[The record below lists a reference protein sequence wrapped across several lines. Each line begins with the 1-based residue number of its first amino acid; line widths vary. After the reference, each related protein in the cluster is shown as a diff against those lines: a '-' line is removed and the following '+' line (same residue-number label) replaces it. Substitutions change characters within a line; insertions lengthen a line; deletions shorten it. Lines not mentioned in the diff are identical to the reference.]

1 MKNSFISL
9 LAVALGAAA
18 LFTSCEKEQSV
29 FSPESLPGSC
39 TVTGVITYNEGVAL
53 VGDQYVTNHEVP
65 AAGQVVMLSIPNGSY
80 DGTYDPNYN
89 QGTHGS
95 QIYTDTLD
103 AEGRYEF
110 TIPAPA
116 AGNSLSGKLEVI
128 PFKAPYAE
136 YIVNANQLVEYDSV
150 QYTLTRDNLTIRDQF
165 PQEINATAYCT
176 TPDKDIEY
184 STPLIINGSITGP
197 GWDVNPSSSTAPT
210 TGHTPSND
218 APVGIDVVIS
228 VYINGYNNNNFTI
241 YYVATSDNTTGEYS
255 ATINLPED
263 FYTSNASASYS
274 IQTVAEVRNFTN
286 WYQYSNLT
294 STNAWASQEIE
305 LYYEAPYPTGN
316 SVQAVNEYRPIK
328 AGIIN
333 IPTTPITDLVYGLDP
348 IVNPGPN
355 DPSITTPQTFAN
367 TFEWNT
373 NR

>member
-53 VGDQYVTNHEVP
+53 VGDQYVTDHEVP
-65 AAGQVVMLSIPNGSY
+65 AAGQVVMLSIPNSSYAPYYQGS
-80 DGTYDPNYN
+80 N
-89 QGTHGS
+89 GS

-150 QYTLTRDNLTIRDQF
+150 QYTLTSDILNIRDQF
-165 PQEINATAYCT
+165 PQEINATANCT

-228 VYINGYNNNNFTI
+228 VQISGYNNNGLNI

-263 FYTSNASASYS
+263 FYTSTANATYS

-305 LYYEAPYPTGN
+305 LYYEAASN
-316 SVQAVNEYRPIK
+316 INNLVQDVNEYRPIK
-328 AGIIN
+328 VSDIYIQ
-333 IPTTPITDLVYGLDP
+333 TTPITDLVYGLDP

-355 DPSITTPQTFAN
+355 DPAITIGQAFVSTFG
-367 TFEWNT
+367 WNT

>member
-1 MKNSFISL
+1 MKNNFISM

-65 AAGQVVMLSIPNGSY
+65 AAGQVVMLTIESYEYGANGAA
-80 DGTYDPNYN
+80 
-89 QGTHGS
+89 
-95 QIYTDTLD
+95 QILTDTLD

-110 TIPAPA
+110 TLSAPISKDLN
-116 AGNSLSGKLEVI
+116 GSLEVI
-128 PFKAPYAE
+128 PFKAPYTE
-136 YIVNANQLVEYDSV
+136 YIANVNQLVEYDSV
-150 QYTLTRDNLTIRDQF
+150 VYTLRPTHVTIRDQF
-165 PQEINATAYCT
+165 PKEINATASRA
-176 TPDKDIEY
+176 TPNKDIEY

-210 TGHTPSND
+210 TGHTPSDD

-228 VYINGYNNNNFTI
+228 VEINGYNNNKFTI

-263 FYTSNASASYS
+263 FYTSTNASASYS

-294 STNAWASQEIE
+294 STDAWASQEIE
-305 LYYEAPYPTGN
+305 LYYEAAPN
-316 SVQAVNEYRPIK
+316 MNNLVQDVNEYRPIK

-333 IPTTPITDLVYGLDP
+333 IPTTPITDLVYGLDQ

-355 DPSITTPQTFAN
+355 DPAITTPQTFAY
-367 TFEWNT
+367 TFGWST

>member
-53 VGDQYVTNHEVP
+53 VGDQYVTDHEVP
-65 AAGQVVMLSIPNGSY
+65 AAGQVVMLSILNSS
-80 DGTYDPNYN
+80 YDPNN
-89 QGTHGS
+89 QVPHGS

-116 AGNSLSGKLEVI
+116 ADNSLSGKLEVI

-150 QYTLTRDNLTIRDQF
+150 QYTLTRDILTIRDQF
-165 PQEINATAYCT
+165 PQEINETAYCT

-210 TGHTPSND
+210 TGHTPSDD

-228 VYINGYNNNNFTI
+228 VDINDYYNNSFTI

-263 FYTSNASASYS
+263 FYISNASATYD
-274 IQTVAEVRNFTN
+274 IKTVAEVRNFTN

-294 STNAWASQEIE
+294 STDAWASQEIE
-305 LYYEAPYPTGN
+305 LYYEAASN
-316 SVQAVNEYRPIK
+316 INNLVQAVNEYRPIK
-328 AGIIN
+328 ASNIN
-333 IPTTPITDLVYGLDP
+333 IQTTPITDLVYGLDP

-355 DPSITTPQTFAN
+355 DPAITTPQTFAY
-367 TFEWNT
+367 TFGWNT

>member
-65 AAGQVVMLSIPNGSY
+65 AAGQVVMLTIESYEYGANGAA
-80 DGTYDPNYN
+80 
-89 QGTHGS
+89 
-95 QIYTDTLD
+95 QILTDTLD

-110 TIPAPA
+110 TLSAPISKDLN
-116 AGNSLSGKLEVI
+116 GSLEVI
-128 PFKAPYAE
+128 PFKAPYTD
-136 YIVNANQLVEYDSV
+136 YIAKVNQLVEYDSV
-150 QYTLTRDNLTIRDQF
+150 VYTLTPMHVTIRDQF
-165 PQEINATAYCT
+165 PKEINATANRT

-228 VYINGYNNNNFTI
+228 VDINGYNNTFTI

-274 IQTVAEVRNFTN
+274 IKTVAEVRNFTN

-294 STNAWASQEIE
+294 STDAWASQEIE
-305 LYYEAPYPTGN
+305 LYYKAASN
-316 SVQAVNEYRPIK
+316 MNNLVQDVNEYRPIK

-333 IPTTPITDLVYGLDP
+333 IPTTPITDLVYGLDQ

-355 DPSITTPQTFAN
+355 DPSITTPQTFAD
-367 TFEWNT
+367 TFGWNT

>member
-53 VGDQYVTNHEVP
+53 VGDQYVTDHEVP
-65 AAGQVVMLSIPNGSY
+65 AAGQVVMLTIESYEYGANGAA
-80 DGTYDPNYN
+80 
-89 QGTHGS
+89 
-95 QIYTDTLD
+95 QILTDTLD

-110 TIPAPA
+110 TLPAPISKELN
-116 AGNSLSGKLEVI
+116 GTLEVI
-128 PFKAPYAE
+128 PFKAPYAN
-136 YIVNANQLVEYDSV
+136 YIANVNQLVEYDSLV
-150 QYTLTRDNLTIRDQF
+150 YTLNPTNVTIRDQF
-165 PQEINATAYCT
+165 PEEINATASCT
-176 TPDKDIEY
+176 TPGKDIEY

-228 VYINGYNNNNFTI
+228 VDINGYNNNYFTI

-263 FYTSNASASYS
+263 FYTSNASATYN
-274 IQTVAEVRNFTN
+274 INTVAEVRNFTN

-305 LYYEAPYPTGN
+305 LYYEAASNTNNP
-316 SVQAVNEYRPIK
+316 VQAVNEYRPIK
-328 AGIIN
+328 AGN
-333 IPTTPITDLVYGLDP
+333 IYIQTTPITDLVYGLDQ

-355 DPSITTPQTFAN
+355 DPSITTPQTFAY
-367 TFEWNT
+367 TFGWNT